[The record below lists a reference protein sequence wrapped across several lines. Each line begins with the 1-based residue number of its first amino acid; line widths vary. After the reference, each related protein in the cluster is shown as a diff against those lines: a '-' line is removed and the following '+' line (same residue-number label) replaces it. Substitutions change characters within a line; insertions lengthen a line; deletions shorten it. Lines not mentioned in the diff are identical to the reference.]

1 MTVKTK
7 KSLLQKWGLLPW
19 VALAIVLGIVCG
31 LFFPIW
37 LVRVFITFNGLF
49 GQFLGFIVP
58 LLILGLIA
66 PGIAELGKDS
76 GRLLVYTVLLAYGF
90 TLFAGFFTFGT
101 AVLAYPYILDASAS
115 LVAFATPQELAAYF
129 TLPIPPLMDVTTSLV
144 LAFVLGLG
152 LAFGKGET
160 LKNVMYDFREIIHK
174 VIGAV
179 IIPLLPLY
187 VFGIFLNMTVT
198 GQAASVLEVF
208 AKIIVLIF
216 IITLVIL
223 LLQFSVAGLVSG
235 KNPLSMLKT
244 MLPAYF
250 TALGTSS
257 SAATIPVTYKQV
269 KELGVQED
277 IAGFTVPLCA
287 NIHMSGST
295 IKITAC
301 AMAIVLLTGGQLHFW
316 QFAGFI
322 CMLGV
327 SIVAGPGVPGGA
339 IMASLGVLQ
348 KMLGFNEEMLG
359 LMIALYIAMDS
370 FGTAC
375 NVTGDG
381 AISVIINKIYK
392 KRK

>member
-1 MTVKTK
+1 MFK
-7 KSLLQKWGLLPW
+7 KIAEFGLLP
-19 VALAIVLGIVCG
+19 LIIMAIGLGIG
-31 LFFPIW
+31 AGFIFPEW
-37 LVRVFITFNGLF
+37 LVRVFLTFNGLF

-66 PGIAELGKDS
+66 PGIADLGKTA
-76 GRLLVYTVLLAYGF
+76 GKWLLITVILAYGF
-90 TLFAGFFTFGT
+90 TLFAGFFTYAT
-101 AVLAYPYILDASAS
+101 AGIAYPFLLDSNTA
-115 LVAFATPQELAAYF
+115 LVAFETPKELAAYF
-129 TLPIPPLMDVTTSLV
+129 TLPIPPMIDVTAALV

-152 LAFGKGET
+152 MSFIQGQT
-160 LKNVMYDFREIIHK
+160 LKKVMEDFREVINK
-174 VIGAV
+174 VISKV

-187 VFGIFLNMTVT
+187 IFGIFLNMTVT
-198 GQAASVLEVF
+198 GQVGEIVSVF
-208 AKIIVLIF
+208 AKIIVFIF
-216 IITLVIL
+216 AITLTVL
-223 LLQFSVAGLVSG
+223 LIQFSIAGLVSR
-235 KNPLSMLKT
+235 KNPLKLLKT

-257 SAATIPVTYKQV
+257 SAATIPVTFRQV
-269 KELGVQED
+269 KQLGVIED

-287 NIHMSGST
+287 NIHMTGST

-301 AMAIVLLTGGQLHFW
+301 AMAILLLTNGVLDFW
-316 QFAGFI
+316 QISGFI

-348 KMLGFNEEMLG
+348 KMLGFNEQMLG

-381 AISVIINKIYK
+381 AISVIVDKLYRN
-392 KRK
+392 RK